1 MPNRYSIMRVME
13 ESVNPRDQSSVNVL
27 HDICSSLPEDVAL
40 LAQLVAIGSPST
52 DGPAVTRVQ
61 FVLMSVLES
70 LGMSCE
76 LIPEAGRG
84 SHLLARTKAAMAAD
98 RSIFLVAHA
107 DTVHDIDTSTDQLH
121 VDGALPTTLPPAKTD
136 ALALKAFGPGSLD
149 LKGGVVCIV
158 SALRS
163 LAKTG
168 KLDQLPITFFVNSCE
183 EDGTDHATEFIVN
196 LAKQASLALVF
207 EFGRDEDRIVTQRK
221 GLRCYRLVAI
231 GQAAHSGL
239 VNTTNAIEQLFR
251 IGYQFAGLTDL
262 DCGIRVNFG
271 TVSGGGKVNIVAE
284 QAILD
289 FEVRAP
295 TAADLG
301 QVEAALHAIVSHA
314 SAKLVRTSEVP
325 PMSETAASTK
335 LMDSYARH
343 GRLLG
348 LGCERAPLQGG
359 VSDANLF
366 AAAGVPTI
374 DGLGPWGQHAHT
386 RQEYVDLCSI
396 PYKAANLAMWLLAN
410 ASDYST

>member
-1 MPNRYSIMRVME
+1 M
-13 ESVNPRDQSSVNVL
+13 NVL
-27 HDICSSLPEDVAL
+27 HDICCSLPQDVDL

-61 FVLMSVLES
+61 FVLIGVLES

-107 DTVHDIDTSTDQLH
+107 DTVHNIDTATDRLH
-121 VDGALPTTLPPAKTD
+121 VDGALPTTLPAAKTD
-136 ALALKAFGPGSLD
+136 ASALKAFGPGSLD

-158 SALRS
+158 SALRY

-168 KLDQLPITFFVNSCE
+168 KLDQLPITLFVNACE
-183 EDGTDHATEFIVN
+183 EDGTDHAIEFVTE
-196 LAKQASLALVF
+196 LSKRASCALVF

-221 GLRCYRLVAI
+221 GLRCYRLVVT

-251 IGYQFAGLTDL
+251 IGHRFAELTDL
-262 DCGIRVNFG
+262 DRGIRINFG
-271 TVSGGGKVNIVAE
+271 TISGGSKVNVVAE
-284 QAILD
+284 QAVLE

-295 TAADLG
+295 MAADLD
-301 QVEAALHAIVSHA
+301 QVEAALHAIASHA

-325 PMSETAASTK
+325 PMSDTAASTK
-335 LMDSYARH
+335 LMKSYAQH

-348 LGCERAPLQGG
+348 LGCERAPIQGG

-386 RQEYVDLCSI
+386 REEYVDLCSI

-410 ASDYST
+410 ANDYST